1 MLSPKIRY
9 ALGWSNSVLWR
20 NFLERRSNIR
30 LQWPVLW
37 QLKNKCLDPEGGIW
51 ATHLSGQ
58 LRCQFSV
65 TLSIIPT
72 CILSFTIHA
81 PLRLGVQVVWQLE
94 KCDPLSSS
102 LPTSFLPSFPSFHFL
117 LNNISLKKKS
127 KVEIVFA
134 IDSRS
139 FPFLLKKIRTIIL
152 CSSISWVQFY

>member
-1 MLSPKIRY
+1 MFWDEAILFYEEIFWKEGQISGFNGQY
-9 ALGWSNSVLWR
+9 
-20 NFLERRSNIR
+20 
-30 LQWPVLW
+30 LW

-102 LPTSFLPSFPSFHFL
+102 LPTSFLPSFPSFLFL

-139 FPFLLKKIRTIIL
+139 IISL
-152 CSSISWVQFY
+152 PT